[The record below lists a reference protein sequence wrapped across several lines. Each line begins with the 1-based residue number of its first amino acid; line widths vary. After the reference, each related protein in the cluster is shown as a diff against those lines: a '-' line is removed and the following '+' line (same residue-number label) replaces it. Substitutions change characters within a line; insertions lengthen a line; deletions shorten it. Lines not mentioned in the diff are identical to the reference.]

1 VLFVLGAV
9 ALALAGGVAAE
20 MSIPGLV
27 GWVLLAGVA
36 ALVHQLIVG
45 LAAMHS
51 GWFPAFAVTLIF
63 LILGLV
69 LGVPTVPLAL
79 LVGYAA
85 STGPAFAD
93 MGYDFKA
100 GWLLRRDA
108 DPWLP
113 FETAGRQ
120 QQYLA
125 QLVGFAVALVTV
137 ILVWRSF
144 FEQGLVPPVAKVY
157 VQTIVAGIAEPGV
170 LANLL
175 LWALPGALIQFAG
188 GPQRQ
193 MGVLLATGLL
203 VASPQ
208 ACWAVFA
215 GLLLRVAYKKWRGDD
230 GETDAALVGAGLIAG
245 GSVADTAQIVR
256 GR

>member
-1 VLFVLGAV
+1 
-9 ALALAGGVAAE
+9 
-20 MSIPGLV
+20 M
-27 GWVLLAGVA
+27 LLAGIA

-69 LGVPTVPLAL
+69 LGIPTVPLAL

-108 DPWLP
+108 RPWRP
-113 FETAGRQ
+113 FENAGRQ

-137 ILVWRSF
+137 ILTWRSF
-144 FEQGLVPPVAKVY
+144 FGQGLVPPVAKVY
-157 VQTIVAGIAEPGV
+157 ASTIVAGISDPSV
-170 LANLL
+170 LGNLL
-175 LWALPGALIQFAG
+175 LWAVPGALIQLLG
-188 GPQRQ
+188 GPARQ

-203 VASPQ
+203 VATPQ
-208 ACWAVFA
+208 ACWAVLGALLVRA
-215 GLLLRVAYKKWRGDD
+215 GYGWWRRRSGGRTA
-230 GETDAALVGAGLIAG
+230 GEDADTDLALVGAGLIAG
-245 GSVADTAQIVR
+245 GSVADTSQILR
-256 GR
+256 AK